1 MALIKQLK
9 KYAALYIGVIVI
21 YMAALLLVY
30 AIPNSAV
37 AENVKISQE
46 YLELEGDN
54 PLYIFFSPASR
65 TDNYSDK
72 IIYEE
77 VLKEDDH
84 GILYNA
90 MDNQDYARY
99 WHGHS
104 VYMRPLSVFFN
115 ILQIRYLLMA
125 VFYGLVLLTLYNSY
139 RRFGLRVAIPLA
151 VGFLMI
157 YPNTV
162 STCLQLAAIFLVTMI
177 FSNII
182 IRTYDAKPE
191 RIGRIIFLCGSVAN
205 FFDLLTIPL
214 LSFGMPLIFVLLMN
228 KDAIKDQFLLM
239 VRLGIAWVAGYGG
252 TWAAKWIIGTVVL
265 HRSVIADA
273 LNTVAYRIDGKED
286 WFDINYPNMYRSNI
300 TNILPPLP
308 MALNIAILAAL
319 VVTAAV
325 LLVRSSAARAR
336 MKELCLLP
344 VAALAPYAWYT
355 VVLNHSCIH
364 AFFTYRL
371 QLITLV
377 ALGVCF
383 AEIICAY
390 RKETAHESIDVA
402 NH

>member
-1 MALIKQLK
+1 MAIIKQLK

-30 AIPNSAV
+30 AIPNRAV

-125 VFYGLVLLTLYNSY
+125 AFYGLVLLTLYNSY

-239 VRLGIAWVAGYGG
+239 VRLGIAWVLGYGG
-252 TWAAKWIIGTVVL
+252 TWAAKWVIGTVVL

-286 WFDINYPNMYRSNI
+286 WFDINYPNMY
-300 TNILPPLP
+300 
-308 MALNIAILAAL
+308 
-319 VVTAAV
+319 
-325 LLVRSSAARAR
+325 
-336 MKELCLLP
+336 
-344 VAALAPYAWYT
+344 APISPTFCRRCPW
-355 VVLNHSCIH
+355 H
-364 AFFTYRL
+364 
-371 QLITLV
+371 
-377 ALGVCF
+377 
-383 AEIICAY
+383 
-390 RKETAHESIDVA
+390 
-402 NH
+402 

>member
-1 MALIKQLK
+1 M
-9 KYAALYIGVIVI
+9 
-21 YMAALLLVY
+21 
-30 AIPNSAV
+30 
-37 AENVKISQE
+37 
-46 YLELEGDN
+46 
-54 PLYIFFSPASR
+54 
-65 TDNYSDK
+65 
-72 IIYEE
+72 
-77 VLKEDDH
+77 
-84 GILYNA
+84 
-90 MDNQDYARY
+90 
-99 WHGHS
+99 
-104 VYMRPLSVFFN
+104 
-115 ILQIRYLLMA
+115 
-125 VFYGLVLLTLYNSY
+125 
-139 RRFGLRVAIPLA
+139 
-151 VGFLMI
+151 
-157 YPNTV
+157 
-162 STCLQLAAIFLVTMI
+162 
-177 FSNII
+177 
-182 IRTYDAKPE
+182 
-191 RIGRIIFLCGSVAN
+191 
-205 FFDLLTIPL
+205 
-214 LSFGMPLIFVLLMN
+214 
-228 KDAIKDQFLLM
+228 
-239 VRLGIAWVAGYGG
+239 
-252 TWAAKWIIGTVVL
+252 VL

-319 VVTAAV
+319 VVVAVV

-344 VAALAPYAWYT
+344 VAALSPYAWYT

>member
-1 MALIKQLK
+1 MAIIKQLK

-115 ILQIRYLLMA
+115 ILQIRYVLMA
-125 VFYGLVLLTLYNSY
+125 AFYGLVLLTLYNSY

-214 LSFGMPLIFVLLMN
+214 LSFGIPLIFVLLMN

-239 VRLGIAWVAGYGG
+239 VRLGIAWVLGYGG
-252 TWAAKWIIGTVVL
+252 TWAAKWVIGTVVL

-273 LNTVAYRIDGKED
+273 LN
-286 WFDINYPNMYRSNI
+286 PNMYRSNI

-319 VVTAAV
+319 VVVAVV